1 MTMPTTASMVV
12 VSTTFAPRTV
22 RESPI
27 QEHATQRSVALP
39 FGTFFYPKAPSEPRP
54 GDVTTAPLFGPVL
67 LARDFQAT
75 LGFYE
80 NLLNVPAEGKAPYA
94 KLVTEHSR
102 ISIAD
107 AKWWSQVSGSEAP
120 LYGEVGL
127 SNVVVVIQVGDVE
140 SDFERLAGREIRF
153 LSPPTFRPKMGLKN
167 VILRDPD
174 GRSVMMTSPV
184 G

>member
-1 MTMPTTASMVV
+1 VATT
-12 VSTTFAPRTV
+12 
-22 RESPI
+22 
-27 QEHATQRSVALP
+27 
-39 FGTFFYPKAPSEPRP
+39 
-54 GDVTTAPLFGPVL
+54 PLFGPVL
-67 LARDFQAT
+67 LARDFQTT
-75 LGFYE
+75 LAFYE
-80 NLLNVPAEGKAPYA
+80 NLLNVPTEGKAPYA

-107 AKWWSQVSGSEAP
+107 TKWWSQVSGSEAP

-127 SNVVVVIQVGDVE
+127 SNVVVVIQVADVE
-140 SDFERLAGREIRF
+140 SDFERLAGRGVRF